1 MQSRIM
7 KTHHLIKEGLK
18 ESLKPPKYLEDYHCN
33 ATKHQCGL
41 VQYKDIHCATNT
53 ITSKSEFFEPRYF
66 KEAINI
72 PHWKK
77 AMNKEIQALESNQT
91 WDIVSLPIGKK
102 AIGCKWIFKVKQ
114 KAIGTIERYK
124 ERLVAKEYNQKYGID
139 YDETFSPVVK
149 MSTIRC
155 LIATTAHKH

>member
-1 MQSRIM
+1 M
-7 KTHHLIKEGLK
+7 
-18 ESLKPPKYLEDYHCN
+18 D
-33 ATKHQCGL
+33 
-41 VQYKDIHCATNT
+41 
-53 ITSKSEFFEPRYF
+53 
-66 KEAINI
+66 
-72 PHWKK
+72 
-77 AMNKEIQALESNQT
+77 KEIQALESNQT

-155 LIATTAHKH
+155 LIATTAHKHWTLHQLDVNNAFLHVELKEKVYMQLPQGYSSIKKKVWKLKKSSYGLKQALR